1 MKIFILGRGVC
12 VLVHHS
18 VSIKVFL
25 ILLAG
30 VEDKVGI
37 LVAGLVI
44 DKLHEADVFAI
55 LSLLTCHLKT
65 SDDCPLFQPTT
76 SSYPRAFVFFVLN
89 PVSIYIIVA
98 GISLA
103 VVVEVSLV
111 LIEDFWTV
119 VADISE
125 AVVVRVLLVLVL
137 LVRAIVAAVAT
148 IHVVNMIS
156 VNVQVATADDKLGQK
171 TRLL

>member
-30 VEDKVGI
+30 VKDKVGI
-37 LVAGLVI
+37 LVASLMI

-65 SDDCPLFQPTT
+65 SDDCPLFQPT

-125 AVVVRVLLVLVL
+125 AVVV
-137 LVRAIVAAVAT
+137 
-148 IHVVNMIS
+148 
-156 VNVQVATADDKLGQK
+156 
-171 TRLL
+171 